1 MDSNDTNGKGREN
14 EEDDDTVPTPSEN
27 TSDNQH
33 GPSTMSSGSFSDSFV
48 EEDRKPKAVS
58 KSNDKEAHLID
69 DKSIL
74 QRAYGLIDRTSQRF
88 RHPHQD
94 QLFAHSHAET
104 AAESDRVPPP
114 AISRA
119 QAKAASAYITS
130 SDEKHR
136 HNKALMPG
144 AEHVLSRAPG
154 LSPALYL
161 SLLRRDNAR
170 QAHESQQA
178 TLSLQETARTT
189 EAATDGSHQA
199 GNESPTPGLVDSIAQ
214 VAVIVNDG
222 DTTEPESAPSGK
234 EVIRSRWI
242 WCVGMMLIIVL
253 AVVAVVVGI
262 RVSENQSSPAK
273 KVQTVTTPMDPP
285 TASCDGWINQTQP
298 SAITQ
303 CVCIGKITIVADD
316 IQANYQRLTSDG
328 FIQTILPNFASNIDS
343 CDPSNHALVWLAS
356 ATGSSTPN
364 LRQRFILAMVYIM
377 WNGILWTVNDG
388 WLSSDNECTW
398 NGLSCD
404 RLGDVTQV
412 DLYNNEVT
420 GSLGTAFSL
429 LTSLQAMSLGLNGMR
444 GSLPSELGGLASLTS
459 LVLAT
464 NHLTGSLPSE
474 LAQLSIL
481 QDLTLDDNRITGT
494 IPTWLG
500 QLSNLQTLSLSNNT
514 FSQPGLS
521 HGGADS
527 HSGAGSNRSAFPFEF
542 GLLTNL
548 QTLDLSFNGLHGT
561 IPTEVFNIGNS
572 MQYVNFGENSLT
584 GTIPSLFGNLVG
596 LGRLQTSYY
605 LRTKML
611 SVLTVRNVV

>member
-1 MDSNDTNGKGREN
+1 M
-14 EEDDDTVPTPSEN
+14 
-27 TSDNQH
+27 
-33 GPSTMSSGSFSDSFV
+33 
-48 EEDRKPKAVS
+48 
-58 KSNDKEAHLID
+58 
-69 DKSIL
+69 
-74 QRAYGLIDRTSQRF
+74 
-88 RHPHQD
+88 
-94 QLFAHSHAET
+94 
-104 AAESDRVPPP
+104 
-114 AISRA
+114 
-119 QAKAASAYITS
+119 
-130 SDEKHR
+130 
-136 HNKALMPG
+136 
-144 AEHVLSRAPG
+144 
-154 LSPALYL
+154 
-161 SLLRRDNAR
+161 
-170 QAHESQQA
+170 
-178 TLSLQETARTT
+178 
-189 EAATDGSHQA
+189 EAATDGSRHQA
-199 GNESPTPGLVDSIAQ
+199 WNESPTPGLVDSIAQ

-242 WCVGMMLIIVL
+242 WCVGVMLIVLL

-262 RVSENQSSPAK
+262 SVFENQSSSK
-273 KVQTVTTPMDPP
+273 TTVRTVTTPMDPP

-328 FIQTILPNFASNIDS
+328 FIQTILPDFAGDIDS
-343 CDPSNHALVWLAS
+343 CDPSNQALVWLAS
-356 ATGSSTPN
+356 ATGSSSPN

-404 RLGDVTQV
+404 RFGEVTQV
-412 DLYNNEVT
+412 ELYNNEVT

-444 GSLPSELGGLASLTS
+444 GSLSSELGGLASLTS
-459 LVLAT
+459 LILAT

-500 QLSNLQTLSLSNNT
+500 QLSNLQILSLSNNT

-521 HGGADS
+521 YGNADS
-527 HSGAGSNRSAFPFEF
+527 QSAAGSNRSAFPFEF

-572 MQYVNFGENSLT
+572 LQFVKFGENFLT

-596 LGRLQTSYY
+596 LGMLQTS
-605 LRTKML
+605 
-611 SVLTVRNVV
+611 